1 MVVTT
6 FAVHVAV
13 GHFFLGSVTDSDDL
27 HLEVQ
32 ALASQRVVAVDGH
45 VVAVQVADGNDLHLA
60 VRSGSMK
67 LHAHFQLVD
76 AFEHAAAQ
84 GADQFG
90 SVFAVGIFRFYGNG
104 QFVTDLFAFQGL
116 FQARDDVTC
125 TLQVDQRRAAGRTVD
140 DLTSVVGQG
149 IVNGD
154 SLIGGDRH
162 GARPFAEE

>member
-1 MVVTT
+1 MTAFTVN
-6 FAVHVAV
+6 VAV
-13 GHFFLGSVTDSDDL
+13 GHFFLGGVADGHDF

-32 ALASQRVVAVDGH
+32 TLASQRVVAVDSN
-45 VVAVQVADGNDLHLA
+45 VIAIQIADSDDLHLA
-60 VRSGSMK
+60 VRRGSVE

-76 AFEHAAAQ
+76 TFEHAAAQ

-90 SVFAVGIFRFYGNG
+90 GVFTVGIFRFYGNG
-104 QFVTDLFAFQGL
+104 QLITNLFAFQSL
-116 FQARDDVTC
+116 FQARDNVTC
-125 TLQVDQRRAAGRTVD
+125 ALQVDQRRAAGGAVD

-154 SLIGGDRH
+154 SLVGGDRH